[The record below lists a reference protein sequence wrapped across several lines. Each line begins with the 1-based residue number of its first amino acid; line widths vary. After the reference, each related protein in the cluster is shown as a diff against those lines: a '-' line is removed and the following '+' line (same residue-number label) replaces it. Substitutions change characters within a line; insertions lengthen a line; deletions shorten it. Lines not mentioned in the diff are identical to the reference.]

1 MSLKRNVTI
10 GVKWS
15 SISQFGRQGMQ
26 LVTTVILARLLS
38 PSDFGLASMAM
49 VVIGFVFMFRDL
61 GTSSA
66 IIRQEGLSEELL
78 SSIFWVNVAFGLLVT
93 ITLYFFA
100 PLAAGFY
107 HEPRVAPVLKLLA
120 ISLLISSL
128 GVLHQSI
135 LERDLSFNKLAK
147 IEVASVIVGSV
158 VGIGSAVMGY
168 GVWSLVY
175 QTLTSVIMTTLL
187 LWLSSSWR
195 PKFIFRWLEIKS
207 IGSYSLSL
215 VGFNIVNYFAR
226 NIDNLLIGRFLGAQS
241 LGYYNL
247 AYRIMLYPLQS
258 ISTVISRV
266 TFPAYSKLQEDNDK
280 FRYAYLDVVRSI
292 ALFTFPLMLG
302 LTALSRLLI
311 FTFFGSQWSP
321 SIILLII
328 LAPVGLVQSIGTTVG
343 SVYQAKGRTAL
354 MLIWGIGASL
364 LTIIAII
371 VGLQWGIIGVAA
383 AYATISIIL
392 TYPGF
397 AIPCKLI
404 NLPVNDIGKAI
415 WPILLGSSLMAIVL
429 FLLGPSFSKH
439 ASSGTTLAILIL
451 IGVSMYI
458 LLNWLIN
465 RDQLRRMLDTLGAR
479 P

>member
-1 MSLKRNVTI
+1 MSLKRKVTT

-15 SISQFGRQGMQ
+15 SVSQFGRQGMQ

-66 IIRQEGLSEELL
+66 IIRQGDISEELL
-78 SSIFWVNVAFGLLVT
+78 SSIFWINVTFGLLAT

-100 PLAAGFY
+100 PLAADFY
-107 HEPRVAPVLKLLA
+107 REPRVAPVLKLLA

-135 LERDLSFNKLAK
+135 LERELSFNKLAK
-147 IEVASVIVGSV
+147 LEVASAVFGSV

-168 GVWSLVY
+168 GVWSLIY
-175 QTLTSVIMTTLL
+175 QTLASVTMTTLL

-195 PKFIFRWLEIKS
+195 PKFIFRWLEVKP
-207 IGSYSLSL
+207 IGFYSLSL

-226 NIDNLLIGRFLGAQS
+226 NTDNLLIGRFLGAQS

-266 TFPAYSKLQEDNDK
+266 TFPAYSKLRENDAR
-280 FRYAYLDVVRSI
+280 FRYAYLDVVRTI

-302 LTALSRLLI
+302 VTALSRPLI

-328 LAPVGLVQSIGTTVG
+328 LAPVGLAQSIGTTAG
-343 SVYQAKGRTAL
+343 SVYQAKGRTDL
-354 MLIWGIGASL
+354 MLVWGTGVSL
-364 LTIIAII
+364 LTIMAII
-371 VGLQWGIIGVAA
+371 VGLQWGVIGVAA
-383 AYATISIIL
+383 AYAAISIIL
-392 TYPGF
+392 TYPGL
-397 AIPCKLI
+397 AIPCRLI
-404 NLPVNDIGKAI
+404 NLSVSNIGKSL
-415 WPILLGSSLMAIVL
+415 WPALLGSSLMAIVL
-429 FLLGPSFSKH
+429 FLIESSFSRH
-439 ASSGTTLAILIL
+439 TSSGITLAILIL
-451 IGVSMYI
+451 IGASMYI
-458 LLNWLIN
+458 LLSWMIN
-465 RDQLRRMLDTLGAR
+465 RDQLRRMLDGLRVR